1 MKKTSAPGSRP
12 RGRPREFDR
21 EAALARAMEVFW
33 RYGYEGASVADLT
46 QAMGITAPSLYTAFH
61 SKEAL
66 YREALA
72 RYQTEHGS
80 TAIGFLEEPKIR
92 TALALVL
99 KESAKR
105 FTAPAHP
112 AGCMVS
118 TAVLSC
124 AEENQ
129 PVAEHVAHLRTKTL
143 GLFQARFE
151 RAIAEG
157 ELPKTLDAA
166 ELARFYGAIVQGMS
180 VQARDG
186 ASEQELLGIVELALG
201 RLPLETGTL

>member
-1 MKKTSAPGSRP
+1 MKKTSSTGGRP

-21 EAALARAMEVFW
+21 EAALARALEVFW
-33 RYGYEGASVADLT
+33 RYGYEGASIADLT
-46 QAMGITAPSLYTAFH
+46 RAMGITAPSLYTAFH

-72 RYQTEHGS
+72 RYQTEVGAS
-80 TAIGFLEEPKIR
+80 TVRFLEEPKIR
-92 TALALVL
+92 TALASVL
-99 KESAKR
+99 RESAKQ

-129 PVAEHVAHLRTKTL
+129 PVAEHVAHLRKKAL

-157 ELPKTLDAA
+157 ELPETMDAA
-166 ELARFYGAIVQGMS
+166 ELARFYGAIIQGMS

-186 ASEQELLGIVELALG
+186 ATEQELLGIVELALD
-201 RLPLETGTL
+201 RLQQ